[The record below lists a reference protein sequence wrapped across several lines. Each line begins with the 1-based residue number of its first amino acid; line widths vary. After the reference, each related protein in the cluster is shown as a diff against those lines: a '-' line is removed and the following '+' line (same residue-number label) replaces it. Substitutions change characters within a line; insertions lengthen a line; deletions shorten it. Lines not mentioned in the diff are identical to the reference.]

1 MTTFWSLWIIVLTSS
16 CIILVTWVLL
26 ANRRAAV
33 HPGLDPDDKTTG
45 HVYDG
50 IVEYNNPLPRWWFVM
65 FILSIVFAAVYL
77 VLYPGMGSWKGTLGW
92 TSVGELQADQEAGKA
107 SYASSYDVY
116 KNMPIP
122 ELAKNEE
129 AMNMGF
135 RLFANNCSVCHGA
148 DGGGN
153 YGFPNLMD
161 SDWLHGG
168 SPEKILETI
177 TKGRIA
183 AMPAWGPSLG
193 EEKVL
198 QVAEYVL
205 KISGNEHDAAQAE
218 LGAKVFAENCV
229 ACHGADAKGQYATG
243 APNLTDKTWLY
254 EGTRENI
261 RQTIRNG
268 RNNQMPAQEHTLLP
282 EKIHLLAAYVYHLSN
297 NAAK

>member
-1 MTTFWSLWIIVLTSS
+1 MTTFWSLWIIVLTSA

-26 ANRRAAV
+26 SNRKAAV

-65 FILSIVFAAVYL
+65 FIISIIFAAGYL

-92 TSVGELQADQEAGKA
+92 TSVNELHADQEAGKTA
-107 SYASSYDVY
+107 YASSYDRY
-116 KNMPIP
+116 KTMSIP

-129 AMNMGF
+129 AMQMGF

-153 YGFPNLMD
+153 YGFPNLTD
-161 SDWLHGG
+161 ADWLHGG
-168 SPEKILETI
+168 SAEKILETI

-183 AMPAWGPSLG
+183 AMPAWGSALG
-193 EEKVL
+193 EEKVI

-205 KISGNEHDAAQAE
+205 KLSGNEFEAAQAE
-218 LGAKVFAENCV
+218 QGAKVFADNCV
-229 ACHGADAKGQYATG
+229 VCHGADGKGQHATG
-243 APNLTDKTWLY
+243 APNLTDKTWLF
-254 EGTRENI
+254 EGSRENI
-261 RQTIRNG
+261 RQTIRSG
-268 RNNQMPAQEHTLLP
+268 RNNQMPAQANQLLP
-282 EKIHLLAAYVYHLSN
+282 EKIHLLAAYVYSLSQTT
-297 NAAK
+297 AK